1 MTVREL
7 INILIDYDADETI
20 DFVNENNITLEIK
33 EFGKY
38 AELPYIMLQ
47 TERKEKKLKKLL
59 KRY

>member
-7 INILIDYDADETI
+7 INTLLDYDADETI
-20 DFVNENNITLEIK
+20 DFVNENSITLEIK

-38 AELPYIMLQ
+38 ADLPYIMFQ
-47 TERKEKKLKKLL
+47 TEQKKKIKKLL

>member
-38 AELPYIMLQ
+38 AELPYIMFQ
-47 TERKEKKLKKLL
+47 TEQKEKKLKKLL

>member
-7 INILIDYDADETI
+7 INTLLDYDADETI
-20 DFVNENNITLEIK
+20 DFVNGNGITLEIK

-38 AELPYIMLQ
+38 ADLPYIMFQ
-47 TERKEKKLKKLL
+47 TEQKEKKLKKLL

>member
-38 AELPYIMLQ
+38 ADLPYIMFQ
-47 TERKEKKLKKLL
+47 TEQKEKKLKKLL

>member
-20 DFVNENNITLEIK
+20 DFVNENNITLKIK

-38 AELPYIMLQ
+38 AELPYIMFQ
-47 TERKEKKLKKLL
+47 TEQKEKKLKKLL